1 MADKIRSRLWCLLL
15 YPEDSTHM
23 DALSAI
29 RQEFNYVAI
38 LHDKDV
44 FTEED
49 EEKNP
54 EHKAGELKKPH
65 YHIIVKFAQARWNTA
80 LAADLGIT
88 PNYLE
93 QCRNFDS
100 AAAYLVHDGLDD
112 KYQYDS
118 TSLEGTLV
126 PAVMKLLAAKDEN
139 SRVLELM
146 KLIQSMGYIDYSEL
160 VVKACENGM
169 YSDLRRMGY
178 ILSRIVDT
186 HNENYNREMSDRAR
200 FAYERDKFSDFAA
213 FTGDKDIQPL
223 YP

>member
-15 YPEDSTHM
+15 YPEDETHIE
-23 DALSAI
+23 ALEAI
-29 RQEFNYVAI
+29 RKEFNYVAI

-44 FTEED
+44 WTEVD
-49 EEKNP
+49 EEVNP

-65 YHIIVKFAQARWNTA
+65 YHIIVKFTQARWNTA
-80 LAADLGIT
+80 LAADLGIA

-100 AAAYLVHDGLDD
+100 AALYLVHDGLEE

-160 VVKACENGM
+160 VIKACENGM

-200 FAYERDKFSDFAA
+200 FANDRNKFADFAA

-223 YP
+223 NL